1 MSIQK
6 LLRSFR
12 ANLGVGPGED
22 FTLEDEVALYRRR
35 ADLALRE
42 ERYNDALVFLAKIL
56 RLNPYDLQARML
68 VAQVYHYGLNEP
80 TKALLTYEKIVASAG
95 YDESNSYCVIARD
108 GIRELT
114 AVFETSALPLHDLLA
129 EEAVEIASQ
138 DENVSETVAR

>member
-1 MSIQK
+1 MSIQQ

-22 FTLEDEVALYRRR
+22 FTLDDEVALYRRR
-35 ADLALRE
+35 ADVALRE
-42 ERYNDALVFLAKIL
+42 ERYNDSLVFLAKIL

-68 VAQVYHYGLNEP
+68 VAQIYHHGLNEP

-129 EEAVEIASQ
+129 DEAEEILSQ
-138 DENVSETVAR
+138 DVKLPETVAR

>member
-22 FTLEDEVALYRRR
+22 FTLEDEVALYKRR
-35 ADLALRE
+35 ADVALRE

-68 VAQVYHYGLNEP
+68 VAQIYHHGLLEP

-114 AVFETSALPLHDLLA
+114 AAFEAAAHPLQDLLA
-129 EEAVEIASQ
+129 DGADEILSQ
-138 DENVSETVAR
+138 EDLVPETVAG